1 MLTVDGLSP
10 TVYISRVDRPEINT
24 TATGSL
30 AKVPPLPGA
39 FTDPAKGISMSNGTT
54 PMPEAG
60 QPVLDAYRVGQTLT
74 VDLAPAEGR
83 KLESTVQV
91 TVRRAGTETVIDLV
105 AEDAIQLAAQ
115 LILVAAD
122 ATKLDQAEVA

>member
-1 MLTVDGLSP
+1 
-10 TVYISRVDRPEINT
+10 
-24 TATGSL
+24 
-30 AKVPPLPGA
+30 
-39 FTDPAKGISMSNGTT
+39 MSNGTT

-122 ATKLDQAEVA
+122 ATKLDQDAIGVDADRQIKNLQRQPWSCTSVTAVQVGAQVRNIKRIES